1 MHYCSIGVVQFA
13 LLQNNVNFS
22 TNAKYFRP
30 FLSLPSFGYW

>member
-22 TNAKYFRP
+22 TVVAKNQTRIFTQ
-30 FLSLPSFGYW
+30 